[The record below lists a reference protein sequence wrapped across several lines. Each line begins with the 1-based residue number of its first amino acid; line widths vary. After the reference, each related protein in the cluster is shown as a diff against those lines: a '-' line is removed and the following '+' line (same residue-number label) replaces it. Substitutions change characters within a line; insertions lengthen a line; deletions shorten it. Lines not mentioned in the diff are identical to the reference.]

1 MAADCIDSQTAS
13 ISDGEDMLAR
23 GVISYFNI
31 LTEELGVEAGQP
43 CQEAATLLC
52 KANQFTGEPNTSDE
66 PLCHKLSKING
77 ISVIGLDIMLLIQE
91 NDAGKI
97 MLTGFHGGLVG
108 GVFLAG
114 PPVALPSKPLFS
126 TTPACVP
133 ISRAPTASLP
143 LACKN
148 SSLHRQCHVSPH
160 IRCDFDV

>member
-1 MAADCIDSQTAS
+1 
-13 ISDGEDMLAR
+13 
-23 GVISYFNI
+23 
-31 LTEELGVEAGQP
+31 
-43 CQEAATLLC
+43 
-52 KANQFTGEPNTSDE
+52 
-66 PLCHKLSKING
+66 
-77 ISVIGLDIMLLIQE
+77 MLLIQE

-97 MLTGFHGGLVG
+97 MLTGFHGGLAG

-126 TTPACVP
+126 TMPACVP